1 MNHIKIIFLLVLFGT
16 ASITTVRSQEI
27 RLGGGYSGSIVNK
40 TATENWKGRAGYQYG
55 IDILLGQRIFLKP
68 GIYMQI
74 RNLDYTT
81 IGVGEDGVPV
91 GVETE
96 TRYTSKALRIPLM
109 AGLRLIEPRDEPG
122 FNMYVTGGPTA
133 LVGLSTN
140 QDDNTLSFTTR
151 STQWYI
157 GFGAGMEYKFIFL
170 EGGYDVAMTNVFNGE
185 GINTNPKVNNSY
197 ISAGFRFVLNK

>member
-151 STQWYI
+151 STQW
-157 GFGAGMEYKFIFL
+157 
-170 EGGYDVAMTNVFNGE
+170 
-185 GINTNPKVNNSY
+185 
-197 ISAGFRFVLNK
+197 